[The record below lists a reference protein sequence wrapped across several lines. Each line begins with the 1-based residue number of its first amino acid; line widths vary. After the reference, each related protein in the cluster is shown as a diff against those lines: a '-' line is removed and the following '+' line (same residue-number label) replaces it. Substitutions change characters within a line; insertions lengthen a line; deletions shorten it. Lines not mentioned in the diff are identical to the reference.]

1 MLSEPDKPSPLKT
14 IAGHQSRLGKP
25 MTSVPVDRDIGRH
38 DAQIESLQ
46 AEVVLIRKDLDE
58 IKRLLERTK
67 GGWQALTVVAGIA
80 GAVGA
85 AVMKLVTMGASPP
98 H

>member
-1 MLSEPDKPSPLKT
+1 MPT
-14 IAGHQSRLGKP
+14 
-25 MTSVPVDRDIGRH
+25 VPVDRDIGRH
-38 DAQIESLQ
+38 DAQIEALQ

-67 GGWQALTVVAGIA
+67 GGWQALTIVAGIA
-80 GAVGA
+80 GAIGA
-85 AVMKLVTMGASPP
+85 AVMKLVTTSLAPP

>member
-1 MLSEPDKPSPLKT
+1 
-14 IAGHQSRLGKP
+14 
-25 MTSVPVDRDIGRH
+25 MTTPERDIGRH

-85 AVMKLVTMGASPP
+85 GVMKLVTMGSGTT

>member
-1 MLSEPDKPSPLKT
+1 
-14 IAGHQSRLGKP
+14 